1 MARPRKDQAGPDAR
15 TRIIDAFWKMLEEGP
30 YDHITVRA
38 LASKAQVNHNTIY
51 RHFDSIEDVARTA
64 VAEVYSI
71 EAAQQMLSLFARPEL
86 VDVEQLVARGLDAR
100 FGKAVLAMSSGSPML
115 VETIQNAIKTCW
127 MQIAGTSWD
136 ELPGETRLELSFVLG
151 GITSILRTF
160 RSVDDIMKAK
170 SLVMSRVGTA
180 ARQTLADIVLKH
192 DGQTM
197 QSS

>member
-15 TRIIDAFWKMLEEGP
+15 TRIIDAFWEMLEEGP

-51 RHFDSIEDVARTA
+51 RHFDSIEDVAKTA
-64 VAEVYSI
+64 VSEVYSI
-71 EAAQQMLSLFARPEL
+71 EAAQQMLALFARPEL
-86 VDVEQLVARGLDAR
+86 VDVEQLVARGLDTR
-100 FGKAVLAMSSGSPML
+100 FGKAVLAMGSGSPML
-115 VETIQNAIKTCW
+115 VETIQDAIKTCW

-192 DGQTM
+192 DGQAM
-197 QSS
+197 QS